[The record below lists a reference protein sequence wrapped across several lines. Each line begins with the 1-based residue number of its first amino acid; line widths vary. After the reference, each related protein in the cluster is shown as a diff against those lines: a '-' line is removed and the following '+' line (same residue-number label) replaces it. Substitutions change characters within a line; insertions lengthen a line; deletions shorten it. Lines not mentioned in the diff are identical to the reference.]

1 VRPERLELPTY
12 WFEAIDET
20 AINDLDGVRQ
30 REVEEYYQSVSLM
43 GVALRITPSVQVVGI
58 PVGIPGTKALDSGQ
72 IAFKVNGQRRC
83 VTITSQS
90 QSREATFKVDEKAG
104 TVSAPG
110 KNSQVGTAAVVSLN
124 PINPTKGCRDCV
136 PPAPS
141 NLDRNKL
148 AWLFNVAHSTK

>member
-58 PVGIPGTKALDSGQ
+58 PVGIPGTKALHSGGLLSRSTEV
-72 IAFKVNGQRRC
+72 AKLRHNH
-83 VTITSQS
+83 VTIAVEGSYFQS
-90 QSREATFKVDEKAG
+90 GREGGDSFRSREKL
-104 TVSAPG
+104 PG
-110 KNSQVGTAAVVSLN
+110 
-124 PINPTKGCRDCV
+124 RDCCG
-136 PPAPS
+136 
-141 NLDRNKL
+141 R
-148 AWLFNVAHSTK
+148 